1 MSAMALPPYATL
13 LGIRMTDDPLAPGF
27 GPVLAMDFANHVEG
41 KPGTLHGGATG
52 GLMDMAATI
61 AVASALSDSDSPAL
75 AKPIGMTIDYMRPG
89 LQKTSYA
96 RGRVTRIGN
105 RVATIVVEAWQ
116 DDPKAPIALARVH
129 MLIDRA
135 APPSV

>member
-1 MSAMALPPYATL
+1 MSAPLLPPYAAL
-13 LGIRMTDDPLAPGF
+13 LGIRMTDDGGTPGN
-27 GPVLAMDFANHVEG
+27 GPVLAMDFANSVEG

-52 GLMDMAATI
+52 GLMDMAAVT
-61 AVASALSDSDSPAL
+61 AVAAALAETDAHAR

-116 DDPKAPIALARVH
+116 DDAKMPIALARVH
-129 MLIDRA
+129 MLINRTAKADG
-135 APPSV
+135 